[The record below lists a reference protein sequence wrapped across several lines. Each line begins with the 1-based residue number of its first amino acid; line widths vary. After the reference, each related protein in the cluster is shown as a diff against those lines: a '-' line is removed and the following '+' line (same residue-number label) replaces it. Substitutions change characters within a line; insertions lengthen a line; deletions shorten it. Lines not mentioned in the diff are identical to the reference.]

1 MIARAGSRAPGGA
14 RHRRLLAGLAASV
27 LLACSLLPSSA
38 VAQGAADPAA
48 SAWFETEQGKVR
60 LVAAAPQLGTADG
73 VRLGLEFRLAPGWH
87 IYWRAPRHARVPPP
101 TCFDGRAAP
110 PPGGR

>member
-38 VAQGAADPAA
+38 VAQAAADPAA

-87 IYWRAPRHARVPPP
+87 IYWRAPRGAGLPPP
-101 TCFDGRAAP
+101 VAVDPGRP
-110 PPGGR
+110 PSAR